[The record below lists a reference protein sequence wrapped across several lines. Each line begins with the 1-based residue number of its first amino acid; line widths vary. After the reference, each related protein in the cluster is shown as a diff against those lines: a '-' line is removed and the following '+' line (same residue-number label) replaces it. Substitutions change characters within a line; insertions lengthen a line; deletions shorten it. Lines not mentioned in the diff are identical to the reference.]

1 MFFLLSKEGIYM
13 EKFLKK
19 SSWTDIIVSILFILF
34 GIMLIARPETIMSM
48 VSILLGV
55 ICIIMGALKGI
66 DYFAS
71 GKTDNYLLAIAI
83 VSIIAGII
91 IMFCADIILSVF
103 RILIAL
109 WIIYSGIMNLQTTI
123 VWKDYKSRL
132 WLLTLLLSIVMILGG
147 IYILVNNG
155 AVLQIVGTII
165 VAYGII
171 DIMESVIFIKKID
184 NYLD

>member
-1 MFFLLSKEGIYM
+1 M

-19 SSWTDIIVSILFILF
+19 SSWTDIVVSLLFVLF
-34 GIMLIARPETIMSM
+34 GIMMMARPESIMS
-48 VSILLGV
+48 VISILLGA
-55 ICIIMGALKGI
+55 ICVVMGVLKGI

-83 VSIIAGII
+83 VAIITGFI

-103 RILIAL
+103 RILIAI

-132 WLLTLLLSIVMILGG
+132 WLLTLLLAIAMIIAG

-155 AVLQIVGTII
+155 AMLQIVGGII
-165 VAYGII
+165 VAYGIL
-171 DIMESVIFIKKID
+171 DIVESVIFIKKID
-184 NYLD
+184 DYLE

>member
-1 MFFLLSKEGIYM
+1 M

-19 SSWTDIIVSILFILF
+19 SSWTDIIVSILFVLF
-34 GIMLIARPETIMSM
+34 GIMLIARPESIMSI
-48 VSILLGV
+48 VSILLGA
-55 ICIIMGALKGI
+55 ICVAMGVLKGI

-71 GKTDNYLLAIAI
+71 GKNDNYLLAISIVAI
-83 VSIIAGII
+83 ITGII

-103 RILIAL
+103 RILIAI

-123 VWKDYKSRL
+123 LWKDYKSRL
-132 WLLTLLLSIVMILGG
+132 WLLTLLLAVVMVLGG

-155 AVLQIVGTII
+155 AMLQIVGGII

-171 DIMESVIFIKKID
+171 DIVENAIFIKKID
-184 NYLD
+184 DYLD